1 MGPDHGA
8 VQQKV
13 FQVRII
19 GKGLLH
25 PLPDALLTPAEKAFI
40 HGVPSAILLRER
52 PPLGTG
58 PGYPQDPRKETAAVL
73 LFPHIHTRTGA
84 QKLNNAKPLIGVQ
97 LFCKHTSS
105 LKVILTIV
113 QNVNTP

>member
-40 HGVPSAILLRER
+40 HGVPSALL
-52 PPLGTG
+52 PAGA
-58 PGYPQDPRKETAAVL
+58 PRHWAPVRD
-73 LFPHIHTRTGA
+73 IHTIPVRKRRQFSAFPTY
-84 QKLNNAKPLIGVQ
+84 
-97 LFCKHTSS
+97 
-105 LKVILTIV
+105 
-113 QNVNTP
+113 TPEQVRKN